1 MAREFLG
8 ASHTV
13 VLVARDAER
22 LTRAIATL
30 PAGQRDRCQT
40 LVCDVASPGA
50 PAIIDDGL
58 RQMGCYPDVLINN
71 AAMGLS
77 GPFTRQTSEQLD
89 ALIALNIA
97 ALTRLT
103 RHALPGMIA
112 RGQGGIINVA
122 SLGGYVPGPH
132 QAAYYASKAYVLSL
146 SEAIA
151 SETSGLGVRIHS
163 DCARSRGDRL
173 PCRYGRRSSPTIA
186 LLLPELSAERVARSG
201 YRAFTTWPTR
211 YCAGVTVSFIFCE
224 LACDA
229 TTRFC
234 SAHRMAFKK
243 FSAACQE
250 MFRDAPPRFLYGNL
264 FAV

>member
-1 MAREFLG
+1 
-8 ASHTV
+8 
-13 VLVARDAER
+13 
-22 LTRAIATL
+22 
-30 PAGQRDRCQT
+30 
-40 LVCDVASPGA
+40 
-50 PAIIDDGL
+50 
-58 RQMGCYPDVLINN
+58 MGCYPDVLINN

-151 SETSGLGVRIHS
+151 SETSGLGVRI
-163 DCARSRGDRL
+163 ARLRQVPWRQTSMPIWAPVKANYR
-173 PCRYGRRSSPTIA
+173 
-186 LLLPELSAERVARSG
+186 LLLPELFRRARCTQRLPRI
-201 YRAFTTWPTR
+201 YTWPTR
-211 YCAGVTVSFIFCE
+211 YCARVAVSFIFFVS
-224 LACDA
+224 LRAMPHPISVPL
-229 TTRFC
+229 TGWLLKN
-234 SAHRMAFKK
+234 SARL
-243 FSAACQE
+243 
-250 MFRDAPPRFLYGNL
+250 PRNIS
-264 FAV
+264 